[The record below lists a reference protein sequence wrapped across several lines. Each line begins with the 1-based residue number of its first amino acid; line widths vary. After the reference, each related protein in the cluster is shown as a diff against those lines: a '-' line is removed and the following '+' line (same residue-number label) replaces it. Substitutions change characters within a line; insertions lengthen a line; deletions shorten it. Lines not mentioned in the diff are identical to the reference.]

1 MVNSVY
7 KPKYPVQTL
16 EKAIDILLCLKCAN
30 SSSGMGLA
38 EISEKLDMGK
48 SVVHRIL
55 DTLYAYGFVEKVEGS
70 VTTYRLGWGIYDIAQ
85 AVPASHNLNEAVYQK
100 ILEQLCTKCME
111 TVNLGI
117 YNNGEVVIICKMEP
131 DRRLRSTVEIGERE
145 PLYATALGKQ
155 FLSHFTKEE
164 VKDYF
169 TKADI
174 QPITQ
179 NTIVSLDDMYSEL
192 EIVKKNGYSIDN
204 MEFCDDL
211 ICTAVPVFDYK
222 NELIAAISISV
233 PSSRFTKEKSQEI
246 IQELKK
252 AGEALSEY
260 LGYQKEV

>member
-1 MVNSVY
+1 M
-7 KPKYPVQTL
+7 
-16 EKAIDILLCLKCAN
+16 
-30 SSSGMGLA
+30 
-38 EISEKLDMGK
+38 
-48 SVVHRIL
+48 
-55 DTLYAYGFVEKVEGS
+55 
-70 VTTYRLGWGIYDIAQ
+70 
-85 AVPASHNLNEAVYQK
+85 
-100 ILEQLCTKCME
+100 
-111 TVNLGI
+111 
-117 YNNGEVVIICKMEP
+117 
-131 DRRLRSTVEIGERE
+131 EIGERE